1 MSQFEEI
8 LEDQQEND
16 DSVVEESEQLCV
28 TNNQNLVL
36 NSQDGSG
43 NAIYYSPYRMNPAY
57 RRPEDSDHGYS
68 TMTPMGGDIDSEI
81 VPYVDSASARIRLQR
96 MQQKRQQQNAHP
108 SSSIQSGSSRTSPIP
123 ISISSK
129 AAAPINTSTSSPQC
143 NSLSSSSEI
152 HIIRGVTATKNQKL
166 PFRQIDRSFSESS
179 EENNTAATSNLQEPL
194 DPTTMLPKTNRN
206 QFIVSATVHMVET

>member
-1 MSQFEEI
+1 
-8 LEDQQEND
+8 
-16 DSVVEESEQLCV
+16 
-28 TNNQNLVL
+28 
-36 NSQDGSG
+36 
-43 NAIYYSPYRMNPAY
+43 
-57 RRPEDSDHGYS
+57 
-68 TMTPMGGDIDSEI
+68 
-81 VPYVDSASARIRLQR
+81 

-108 SSSIQSGSSRTSPIP
+108 SSIQSGSSRTSPIP

-129 AAAPINTSTSSPQC
+129 AAAAPINTSTSSPQC
-143 NSLSSSSEI
+143 NTLSSSSEI